1 VSLGDI
7 LGKLGGQQGEQG
19 GIAAISKLFGGTG
32 LQGIMSKLQSSGLGQ
47 QVNSWVGTGQNMPVS
62 GSDIKNAVNP
72 DTLQQVAQQ
81 QGMSP
86 DQLSQQ
92 VAAALPEMVDRATP
106 EGQVPKQGSGLDAL
120 TGMFK
125 K

>member
-1 VSLGDI
+1 
-7 LGKLGGQQGEQG
+7 
-19 GIAAISKLFGGTG
+19 
-32 LQGIMSKLQSSGLGQ
+32 
-47 QVNSWVGTGQNMPVS
+47 MPVS

-92 VAAALPEMVDRATP
+92 VAEALPDMVDQATP
-106 EGQVPKQGSGLDAL
+106 EGQVPKQGSGLDRPAGQAASV
-120 TGMFK
+120 TDSSHMITCVSPGK
-125 K
+125 Y